1 MGLLKIIDWKDDS
14 ADTIVYKYPI
24 NKRDFIAKG
33 SMLIV
38 RDSQA
43 AIFADKGKMADVFL
57 PGTYKLDT
65 DNVPLLTALMSWKY
79 GFESPFKSDVY
90 YVNTKQFTNRKWG
103 TMNPIM
109 IRDKDFG
116 PVRVRG
122 FGSYAFRVSDPYI
135 FMKELSGTNST
146 YETGDIEDWL
156 RSIVVTGITDAVAES
171 KIPVLDMAA
180 NLMELGEVVSKSLAP
195 DLEKIGIE
203 LTKFNFE
210 NFSLPENLEKVLD
223 KTTELGMMRG
233 NMDVYTQMAQADALR
248 DAAKNPG
255 MAGGMMGAG
264 LGVGMG
270 AAMGQ
275 AFGGA
280 MAATAGGN
288 TNQNAAKTEKC
299 PSCGASVKEGSKFC
313 PECGKPM
320 QALCPKCGA
329 PVKEGSK
336 FCSECGV
343 SLQPECPK
351 CGAKLNLGAKF
362 CPECGERL

>member
-1 MGLLKIIDWKDDS
+1 MGMLKVIEWKDNS
-14 ADTIVYKYPI
+14 ADTIVHKMQI
-24 NKRDFIAKG
+24 NKRDYITKG

-65 DNVPLLTALMSWKY
+65 HNVPLLTTLMSWKY
-79 GFESPFKSDVY
+79 GFESPFKSDIY

-103 TMNPIM
+103 TLNPIM

-122 FGSYAFRVSDPYI
+122 FGSYAFRVTDPYV
-135 FMKELSGTNST
+135 FMQELSGTNSS
-146 YETGDIEDWL
+146 YETGDIDAWL
-156 RSIVVTGITDAVAES
+156 RSIIVTGITDTVAES
-171 KIPVLDMAA
+171 KIPILDMAA
-180 NLMELGEVVSKSLAP
+180 NLLELGEIVCKALNV
-195 DLEKIGIE
+195 DLEKIGVEI
-203 LTKFNFE
+203 TKFNFE

-233 NMDVYTQMAQADALR
+233 SMDVYTQMAQADALR

-264 LGVGMG
+264 IGVGMG
-270 AAMGQ
+270 AGMGRTFGAAMSSIPEVE
-275 AFGGA
+275 
-280 MAATAGGN
+280 
-288 TNQNAAKTEKC
+288 KTDKC
-299 PSCGASVKEGSKFC
+299 PSCGATAKAGAKFC

-320 QALCPKCGA
+320 QNLCPKCGK
-329 PVKEGSK
+329 PVKGGMK
-336 FCSECGV
+336 FCSECGA
-343 SLQPECPK
+343 SLQPVCPK
-351 CGAKLNLGAKF
+351 CGAKLNAGAKF

>member
-1 MGLLKIIDWKDDS
+1 MGLLKIIEWKDNS
-14 ADTIVYKYPI
+14 SDTIVHRI
-24 NKRDFIAKG
+24 NVNKKDFIAKG

-43 AIFADKGKMADVFL
+43 AIFSDKGKMADVFL

-122 FGSYAFRVSDPYI
+122 YGSYAFRVSDPYV
-135 FMKELSGTNST
+135 FMKELSGTNSSF
-146 YETGDIEDWL
+146 ETSDIDGWL
-156 RSIVVTGITDAVAES
+156 RSIIVTGITDTVGES

-180 NLMELGEVVSKSLAP
+180 NLLELGEVVRNALTP

-233 NMDVYTQMAQADALR
+233 SMDVYTQMAQADALR

-255 MAGGMMGAG
+255 MAGSMMGAG
-264 LGVGMG
+264 IGMGLGANMGHAFG
-270 AAMGQ
+270 AAMSNP
-275 AFGGA
+275 APV
-280 MAATAGGN
+280 
-288 TNQNAAKTEKC
+288 AKAEKC
-299 PSCGASVKEGSKFC
+299 PSCGATAKEGSKFC

-320 QALCPKCGA
+320 QNLCPKCGN

-336 FCSECGV
+336 FCAECGA
-343 SLQPECPK
+343 SLQPVCPK
-351 CGAKLNLGAKF
+351 CGNKLNPGAKF

>member
-1 MGLLKIIDWKDDS
+1 MGILKVIEWKDNS
-14 ADTIVYKYPI
+14 SDTIVHRMDI
-24 NKRDFIAKG
+24 NKRDFISKG

-65 DNVPLLTALMSWKY
+65 RNVPLLTTLMSWKY

-103 TMNPIM
+103 TLNPIM

-116 PVRVRG
+116 AVRVRG
-122 FGSYAFRVSDPYI
+122 YGSYAFRVSDPYV
-135 FMKELSGTNST
+135 FMQELSGTNSSF
-146 YETGDIEDWL
+146 ETDDIEEWL
-156 RSIVVTGITDAVAES
+156 RSIVVTGITDAIAES

-180 NLMELGEVVSKSLAP
+180 NLLELGEVVSKALAP
-195 DLEKIGIE
+195 DLDKIGIE

-233 NMDVYTQMAQADALR
+233 SMDVYTQMAQADAIR

-255 MAGGMMGAG
+255 MAGSMMGAG
-264 LGVGMG
+264 IGVGLG
-270 AAMGQ
+270 AGMGQ
-275 AFGGA
+275 MFGSA
-280 MAATAGGN
+280 LKDTA
-288 TNQNAAKTEKC
+288 QSAKTVKC
-299 PSCGASVKEGSKFC
+299 PNCGANVKEDAKFCPECGKPTKAVCPKCGSAVKEGSKFC
-313 PECGKPM
+313 PECG
-320 QALCPKCGA
+320 Q
-329 PVKEGSK
+329 
-336 FCSECGV
+336 
-343 SLQPECPK
+343 SLQPVCSK
-351 CGAKLNLGAKF
+351 CGAKLNTGAKF
-362 CPECGERL
+362 CPECGEKQ

>member
-1 MGLLKIIDWKDDS
+1 MGMLKVIEWKDDS
-14 ADTIVYKYPI
+14 SETIVHKVFI
-24 NKRDFIAKG
+24 NKRDYITKG

-65 DNVPLLTALMSWKY
+65 DNVPLLTKLMSWKY
-79 GFESPFKSDVY
+79 GFESPFKSDIY
-90 YVNTKQFTNRKWG
+90 FVNTKQFTARKWG

-122 FGSYAFRVSDPYI
+122 FGSYAFRVRDPYV
-135 FMKELSGTNST
+135 FMQELSGTKSS
-146 YETGDIEDWL
+146 YETGDIDEWL
-156 RSIVVTGITDAVAES
+156 RSIVVTGITDTIAES

-180 NLMELGEVVSKSLAP
+180 NLLELGEIVTKSLAP

-210 NFSLPENLEKVLD
+210 NFSLPQNLEKVLD

-233 NMDVYTQMAQADALR
+233 SMDVYTQMAQADALR
-248 DAAKNPG
+248 DAAKTPG
-255 MAGGMMGAG
+255 MAGRMIGAGIG
-264 LGVGMG
+264 LGVGSGMGRTFG
-270 AAMGQ
+270 AAM
-275 AFGGA
+275 A
-280 MAATAGGN
+280 N
-288 TNQNAAKTEKC
+288 TPTPTPMQK
-299 PSCGASVKEGSKFC
+299 CGACGATVKEGAKFC

-320 QALCPKCGA
+320 QMLCPKCGK
-329 PVKEGSK
+329 PVGEKSK
-336 FCSECGV
+336 FCPECGA
-343 SLQPECPK
+343 SLQPVCAK
-351 CGAKLNLGAKF
+351 CGAKLHVGAKF
-362 CPECGERL
+362 CPECGERV

>member
-1 MGLLKIIDWKDDS
+1 MGMLKVIEWKDDS
-14 ADTIVYKYPI
+14 VDTIVHKIFI
-24 NKRDFIAKG
+24 NKRDYITKG

-65 DNVPLLTALMSWKY
+65 HNVPLLTTLMSWKY

-103 TMNPIM
+103 TMNPII

-116 PVRVRG
+116 AVRVRG
-122 FGSYAFRVSDPYI
+122 YGSYAFRVSDPYV
-135 FMKELSGTNST
+135 FMGQLSGTNSSF
-146 YETGDIEDWL
+146 ETGDIDEWL
-156 RSIVVTGITDAVAES
+156 RSIIVTGITDTIAES

-180 NLMELGEVVSKSLAP
+180 NLLELGEVVRGALAP
-195 DLEKIGIE
+195 DLEKIGVE

-210 NFSLPENLEKVLD
+210 NFSLPEQLERALD

-233 NMDVYTQMAQADALR
+233 SMDVYTQMAQADALR

-264 LGVGMG
+264 IGMG
-270 AAMGQ
+270 LGANMGQ
-275 AFGGA
+275 AFGAA
-280 MAATAGGN
+280 MTAKP
-288 TNQNAAKTEKC
+288 TPSQEKC
-299 PSCGASVKEGSKFC
+299 PTCGSAVKAGSKFC
-313 PECGKPM
+313 PECGNPM
-320 QALCPKCGA
+320 QTLCPKCGK
-329 PVKEGSK
+329 PVQEGMK
-336 FCSECGV
+336 FCSECGA
-343 SLQPECPK
+343 SLQPSCPK
-351 CGAKLNLGAKF
+351 CGAKLNAGAKF

>member
-1 MGLLKIIDWKDDS
+1 MGMLKVIEWKDDS
-14 ADTIVYKYPI
+14 SNVIVHKYFI
-24 NKRDFIAKG
+24 NKRDYITKG

-65 DNVPLLTALMSWKY
+65 DNVPLLTTLMSWKY
-79 GFESPFKSDVY
+79 GFESPFKSDIY

-122 FGSYAFRVSDPYI
+122 YGSYAFRVSDPYI
-135 FMKELSGTNST
+135 FMQQLSGTNSSF
-146 YETGDIEDWL
+146 ETGDIDEWL
-156 RSIVVTGITDAVAES
+156 RSIIVTGITDAVAES

-180 NLMELGEVVSKSLAP
+180 NLMELGEVVRKSLTP

-233 NMDVYTQMAQADALR
+233 SMDVYAQMAQADALR
-248 DAAKNPG
+248 EAAKNPG

-264 LGVGMG
+264 IGVGMG
-270 AAMGQ
+270 AGMGQ
-275 AFGGA
+275 MFGAA
-280 MAATAGGN
+280 MANPPQAP
-288 TNQNAAKTEKC
+288 KTEKC
-299 PSCGASVKEGSKFC
+299 PSCGVSVKEGAKFC
-313 PECGKPM
+313 PDCGKPM
-320 QALCPKCGA
+320 QTLCPKCGA

-336 FCSECGV
+336 FCAECGT
-343 SLQPECPK
+343 SLQPTCPK
-351 CGAKLNLGAKF
+351 CGKQLNPGAKF

>member
-1 MGLLKIIDWKDDS
+1 MGMLKVIEWKDDS
-14 ADTIVYKYPI
+14 TDTIVHKYFI
-24 NKRDFIAKG
+24 NKKDFITKG

-65 DNVPLLTALMSWKY
+65 SNVPLLTTLMSWKY

-122 FGSYAFRVSDPYI
+122 YGSYAFRVSDPYV
-135 FMKELSGTNST
+135 FMQQLSGTNSSF
-146 YETGDIEDWL
+146 ETADIDDWL
-156 RSIVVTGITDAVAES
+156 RSTIVTGITDTIAES

-180 NLMELGEVVSKSLAP
+180 NLMELGEVVKKALAP
-195 DLEKIGIE
+195 DLDEIGIE

-210 NFSLPENLEKVLD
+210 NFSLPEHLEKVLD

-233 NMDVYTQMAQADALR
+233 SMDVYTQMAQADALR

-255 MAGGMMGAG
+255 MAGSMMGAG
-264 LGVGMG
+264 IGVGMG
-270 AAMGQ
+270 AGMGQ
-275 AFGGA
+275 MFGSAFTA
-280 MAATAGGN
+280 KPAAP
-288 TNQNAAKTEKC
+288 QTEKC
-299 PSCGASVKEGSKFC
+299 PHCGASAKTGAKFC
-313 PECGKPM
+313 PDCGKPM
-320 QALCPKCGA
+320 QEQCPKCGA
-329 PVKEGSK
+329 VVKEGAK
-336 FCSECGV
+336 FCSECGA
-343 SLQPECPK
+343 SLQPVCKK
-351 CGAKLNLGAKF
+351 CGTQLNPGAKF
-362 CPECGERL
+362 CPNCGERV

>member
-1 MGLLKIIDWKDDS
+1 MGMLKIIEWKDDS
-14 ADTIVYKYPI
+14 TDTIVHKIFI
-24 NKRDFIAKG
+24 NKKDFITKG

-65 DNVPLLTALMSWKY
+65 DNVPFLTKLMSWKY

-90 YVNTKQFTNRKWG
+90 FVNTKQFTNRKWG

-122 FGSYAFRVSDPYI
+122 YGAYAFRVCDPYV
-135 FMKELSGTNST
+135 FMQELSGTNSSF
-146 YETGDIEDWL
+146 ETEDIDGWL
-156 RSIVVTGITDAVAES
+156 RSIIVTGITDTIAES
-171 KIPVLDMAA
+171 QIPVLDMAA
-180 NLMELGEVVSKSLAP
+180 NLIELGEVVRKNLAP
-195 DLEKIGIE
+195 ELEKIGIE

-210 NFSLPENLEKVLD
+210 NFSLPEHLEKVLD

-264 LGVGMG
+264 IGMGMGQMFG
-270 AAMGQ
+270 AAMTAKPTATTADTQ
-275 AFGGA
+275 AV
-280 MAATAGGN
+280 
-288 TNQNAAKTEKC
+288 EKC
-299 PSCGASVKEGSKFC
+299 PSCGVNVKAGSKFC

-320 QALCPKCGA
+320 QALCPKCGK
-329 PVKEGSK
+329 PIKEGSK
-336 FCSECGV
+336 FCSECGA
-343 SLQPECPK
+343 SLSPICPK
-351 CGAKLNLGAKF
+351 CGAKLSAGAKF

>member
-1 MGLLKIIDWKDDS
+1 MGMLKVIEWKDNS
-14 ADTIVYKYPI
+14 TDTIVHKYFI
-24 NKRDFIAKG
+24 NKRDFITKG

-65 DNVPLLTALMSWKY
+65 SNVPLLTTLMSWKY

-122 FGSYAFRVSDPYI
+122 FGSYAFRVSDPYV
-135 FMKELSGTNST
+135 FMQQLSGTNSSF
-146 YETGDIEDWL
+146 ETADIDDWL
-156 RSIVVTGITDAVAES
+156 RSIIVTGITDTVAES

-180 NLMELGEVVSKSLAP
+180 NLLELGEIVKKALTP

-210 NFSLPENLEKVLD
+210 NFSLPEQLEKALD

-233 NMDVYTQMAQADALR
+233 SMDVYTQMAQADALR

-255 MAGGMMGAG
+255 MAGSMMGAG
-264 LGVGMG
+264 IGVGMG
-270 AAMGQ
+270 AGMGQ
-275 AFGGA
+275 MFGSA
-280 MAATAGGN
+280 MTAKPAAP
-288 TNQNAAKTEKC
+288 QTEKC
-299 PSCGASVKEGSKFC
+299 PSCGASAKTGSKFC

-320 QALCPKCGA
+320 HAQCPKCGA
-329 PVKEGSK
+329 AVKEGTK
-336 FCSECGV
+336 FCSECGA
-343 SLQPECPK
+343 SLQPVCAK
-351 CGAKLNLGAKF
+351 CGAKLNAGAKF
-362 CPECGERL
+362 CPECGERV

>member
-1 MGLLKIIDWKDDS
+1 MGILKVIEWKDNS
-14 ADTIVYKYPI
+14 FDTIVHKMDV
-24 NKRDFIAKG
+24 NKRDYITKG
-33 SMLIV
+33 SVLIV

-65 DNVPLLTALMSWKY
+65 DNVPLLTTLMSWKY
-79 GFESPFKSDVY
+79 GFESPFKSDIY

-103 TMNPIM
+103 TMNPII

-116 PVRVRG
+116 SVRVRG
-122 FGSYAFRVSDPYI
+122 YGSYAFRVKDPYV
-135 FMKELSGTNST
+135 FMQELSGTNSSF
-146 YETGDIEDWL
+146 ETADIDAWL
-156 RSIVVTGITDAVAES
+156 RSMIVTGITDTIAES

-180 NLMELGEVVSKSLAP
+180 NLLELGEIVQKALSP

-223 KTTELGMMRG
+223 RTTELGMMRG

-255 MAGGMMGAG
+255 MAGSMMGAG
-264 LGVGMG
+264 IGVGLGANMGQMFG
-270 AAMGQ
+270 AAMMKPAEASQKG
-275 AFGGA
+275 
-280 MAATAGGN
+280 
-288 TNQNAAKTEKC
+288 KC
-299 PSCGASVKEGSKFC
+299 PSCGAFVKSGSKFC

-329 PVKEGSK
+329 AVKEGSK
-336 FCSECGV
+336 FCPECGQ
-343 SLQPECPK
+343 SLQPVCPK
-351 CGAKLNLGAKF
+351 CGAKLNAGAKF
-362 CPECGERL
+362 CVECGERL

>member
-1 MGLLKIIDWKDDS
+1 MGILKVIEWKDNS
-14 ADTIVYKYPI
+14 SDTIVHKVDM
-24 NKRDFIAKG
+24 KRDYITKG

-43 AIFADKGKMADVFL
+43 VIFADKGKMADVFL

-65 DNVPLLTALMSWKY
+65 NNVPLLTTLMSWKY

-90 YVNTKQFTNRKWG
+90 FVNTKQFTSRKWG

-122 FGSYAFRVSDPYI
+122 FGSYAFRVKDPYV
-135 FMKELSGTNST
+135 FMQELSGTNSS
-146 YETGDIEDWL
+146 YETSDIDEWL
-156 RSIVVTGITDAVAES
+156 RSIIVTGITDTVAES

-180 NLMELGEVVSKSLAP
+180 NLLELGEYVTKALTP

-233 NMDVYTQMAQADALR
+233 SMDVYTQMAQADALR

-255 MAGGMMGAG
+255 MAGSMMGAG
-264 LGVGMG
+264 IGVGMG
-270 AAMGQ
+270 AGMGQ
-275 AFGGA
+275 MFGQA
-280 MAATAGGN
+280 MANTAAPV
-288 TNQNAAKTEKC
+288 QKTEKC
-299 PSCGASVKEGSKFC
+299 PSCGATVKEGTKFC
-313 PECGKPM
+313 PECGKPV
-320 QALCPKCGA
+320 QTLCPSCGK
-329 PVKEGSK
+329 PVKEGAK
-336 FCSECGV
+336 FCSECGA
-343 SLQPECPK
+343 SLQPVCTN
-351 CGAKLNLGAKF
+351 CGAKLNPGAKF
-362 CPECGERL
+362 CPECGTKQ

>member
-1 MGLLKIIDWKDDS
+1 MGMLKVIEWKDDS
-14 ADTIVYKYPI
+14 TDTIVHKYFI
-24 NKRDFIAKG
+24 NKRDFITKG
-33 SMLIV
+33 SMLVV

-65 DNVPLLTALMSWKY
+65 SNVPLLTTLMSWKY

-122 FGSYAFRVSDPYI
+122 YGSYAFRVSDPYV
-135 FMKELSGTNST
+135 FMQQLSGTNSSF
-146 YETGDIEDWL
+146 ETADIDDWL
-156 RSIVVTGITDAVAES
+156 RSTIVTGITDTIAES

-180 NLMELGEVVSKSLAP
+180 NLMELGEVVKKALTP
-195 DLEKIGIE
+195 DLDKIGIE

-210 NFSLPENLEKVLD
+210 NFSLPEHLEKVLD

-233 NMDVYTQMAQADALR
+233 SMDVYTQMAQADALR

-255 MAGGMMGAG
+255 MAGSMMGAG
-264 LGVGMG
+264 IGVGMG
-270 AAMGQ
+270 AGMGQ
-275 AFGGA
+275 MFGSAF
-280 MAATAGGN
+280 TAKPSAP
-288 TNQNAAKTEKC
+288 QTEKC
-299 PSCGASVKEGSKFC
+299 PHCGASAKTGAKFC
-313 PECGKPM
+313 PDCGKPM
-320 QALCPKCGA
+320 QEQCPKCGA
-329 PVKEGSK
+329 VVKEGAK
-336 FCSECGV
+336 FCSECGA
-343 SLQPECPK
+343 SLQPVCAK
-351 CGAKLNLGAKF
+351 CGTQLNQGAKF
-362 CPECGERL
+362 CPNCGERV

>member
-1 MGLLKIIDWKDDS
+1 MGMLKVIEWKDDS
-14 ADTIVYKYPI
+14 TDTIVHKYFI
-24 NKRDFIAKG
+24 NKRDFITKG

-65 DNVPLLTALMSWKY
+65 SNVPLLTTLMSWKY

-122 FGSYAFRVSDPYI
+122 YGSYAFRVSDPYV
-135 FMKELSGTNST
+135 FMQQLSGTNST
-146 YETGDIEDWL
+146 FETADIDDWL
-156 RSIVVTGITDAVAES
+156 RSIVVTGITDTIAES

-180 NLMELGEVVSKSLAP
+180 NLMELGEVVKKALTP
-195 DLEKIGIE
+195 DLDKIGIE

-210 NFSLPENLEKVLD
+210 NFSLPEHLEKVLD

-255 MAGGMMGAG
+255 MAGSMMGAG
-264 LGVGMG
+264 IGVGMG
-270 AAMGQ
+270 AGMGQ
-275 AFGGA
+275 MFGSAF
-280 MAATAGGN
+280 TAKPSAP
-288 TNQNAAKTEKC
+288 QTEKC
-299 PSCGASVKEGSKFC
+299 PHCGAAAKAGAKFC
-313 PECGKPM
+313 PDCGKPM
-320 QALCPKCGA
+320 QELCPKCGA
-329 PVKEGSK
+329 AVKEGAK
-336 FCSECGV
+336 FCSECGAA
-343 SLQPECPK
+343 LQPVCQK
-351 CGAKLNLGAKF
+351 CGAQLNAGAKF
-362 CPECGERL
+362 CPNCGERV

>member
-1 MGLLKIIDWKDDS
+1 MGILKVIEWKDNSSDI
-14 ADTIVYKYPI
+14 IVHKVDI
-24 NKRDFIAKG
+24 NKRDYITKG

-65 DNVPLLTALMSWKY
+65 HNVPLLTTLMSWKY
-79 GFESPFKSDVY
+79 GFESPFKSDIY

-103 TMNPIM
+103 TMNPII

-122 FGSYAFRVSDPYI
+122 FGSYAFQVDDPYV
-135 FMKELSGTNST
+135 FMQELSGTNSS

-156 RSIVVTGITDAVAES
+156 RSIIVTGITDKIAES

-180 NLMELGEVVSKSLAP
+180 NLMELGDVVLKALAP
-195 DLEKIGIE
+195 DLEKIGIK

-210 NFSLPENLEKVLD
+210 NFSLPENLEKALD

-233 NMDVYTQMAQADALR
+233 SMDVYTQMAQADALR

-255 MAGGMMGAG
+255 MAGSMIGAG
-264 LGVGMG
+264 IGVGMG
-270 AAMGQ
+270 AGMGQ
-275 AFGGA
+275 MFGSA
-280 MAATAGGN
+280 MTAKPEVK
-288 TNQNAAKTEKC
+288 KTEKC
-299 PSCGASVKEGSKFC
+299 PSCGADVKEGGKFC
-313 PECGKPM
+313 PECGNPM
-320 QALCPKCGA
+320 QSLCPQCGK
-329 PVKEGSK
+329 PVKEGMK
-336 FCSECGV
+336 FCAECGA
-343 SLQPECPK
+343 SLQPTCPK
-351 CGAKLNLGAKF
+351 CNAKLNAGAKF

>member
-1 MGLLKIIDWKDDS
+1 MGILKVIEWKDNS
-14 ADTIVYKYPI
+14 SDTIVHKMNI
-24 NKRDFIAKG
+24 NKRDFITKG

-65 DNVPLLTALMSWKY
+65 HNVPLLTTLMSWKY
-79 GFESPFKSDVY
+79 GFESPFKSDIY

-103 TMNPIM
+103 TMNPII

-122 FGSYAFRVSDPYI
+122 YGSYAFRVSDPYV
-135 FMKELSGTNST
+135 FMQELSGTNSSYDT
-146 YETGDIEDWL
+146 NDIENWL
-156 RSIVVTGITDAVAES
+156 RSIVVTGITDTIAES

-180 NLMELGEVVSKSLAP
+180 NLLELGEVVRNALAP

-210 NFSLPENLEKVLD
+210 NFSLPEHLEKVLD

-233 NMDVYTQMAQADALR
+233 SMDVYTQMAQADALR

-255 MAGGMMGAG
+255 MAGSMIGAG
-264 LGVGMG
+264 IGVGVGAGMGQMFG
-270 AAMGQ
+270 AAM
-275 AFGGA
+275 
-280 MAATAGGN
+280 TS
-288 TNQNAAKTEKC
+288 TPTVAKTDKC
-299 PSCGASVKEGSKFC
+299 PSCGAAVKEGSKFC
-313 PECGKPM
+313 PECGNPM
-320 QALCPKCGA
+320 QAFCPKCGK
-329 PVKEGSK
+329 PVKEGMK
-336 FCSECGV
+336 FCSECGA
-343 SLQPECPK
+343 SLQPDCPK
-351 CGAKLNLGAKF
+351 CGAKLNAGAKF

>member
-1 MGLLKIIDWKDDS
+1 MGMLKVIEWKDDS
-14 ADTIVYKYPI
+14 SDTIVHKIFI
-24 NKRDFIAKG
+24 NKRDFITKG

-65 DNVPLLTALMSWKY
+65 SNVPLLTTLMSWKY

-122 FGSYAFRVSDPYI
+122 YGSYAFRVSDPYV
-135 FMKELSGTNST
+135 FMQELSGTNSS

-156 RSIVVTGITDAVAES
+156 RSIIVTGITDTIAES

-180 NLMELGEVVSKSLAP
+180 NLLELGDVVEKALAP
-195 DLEKIGIE
+195 ELEKIGIE

-233 NMDVYTQMAQADALR
+233 SMDVYTQMAQADALR

-264 LGVGMG
+264 IGVGMG
-270 AAMGQ
+270 AGMGQ
-275 AFGGA
+275 MFGAA
-280 MAATAGGN
+280 MTAKPS
-288 TNQNAAKTEKC
+288 APATEKC
-299 PSCGASVKEGSKFC
+299 PSCGASVKQGAKFC

-320 QALCPKCGA
+320 QALCPKCGK

-336 FCSECGV
+336 FCPECGT
-343 SLQPECPK
+343 SLQPNCPK
-351 CGAKLNLGAKF
+351 CGSKLNAGAKF

>member
-1 MGLLKIIDWKDDS
+1 MGILKVIEWKDNS
-14 ADTIVYKYPI
+14 SDTIVHKIDI
-24 NKRDFIAKG
+24 NKRDYITKG

-65 DNVPLLTALMSWKY
+65 HNVPLLTTLMSWKY

-103 TMNPIM
+103 TLNPIM

-122 FGSYAFRVSDPYI
+122 YGSYAFHVSDPYV
-135 FMKELSGTNST
+135 FMQELSGTNSS
-146 YETGDIEDWL
+146 YETGDIDDWL
-156 RSIVVTGITDAVAES
+156 RSIIVTGITDTIAES

-180 NLMELGEVVSKSLAP
+180 NLLELGEVVRKALAP

-233 NMDVYTQMAQADALR
+233 SMDVYTQMAQADALR

-255 MAGGMMGAG
+255 MAGSMIGAG
-264 LGVGMG
+264 IGVGVG
-270 AAMGQ
+270 AGMGQ
-275 AFGGA
+275 AFGAA
-280 MAATAGGN
+280 MSSTPAVE
-288 TNQNAAKTEKC
+288 KKEKC
-299 PSCGASVKEGSKFC
+299 PSCGTAVKEGAKFC

-320 QALCPKCGA
+320 QSLCPACGK
-329 PVKEGSK
+329 PVKEGAK
-336 FCSECGV
+336 FCSECGE
-343 SLQPECPK
+343 SLQPVCPK
-351 CGAKLNLGAKF
+351 CGANLNAGAKF

>member
-1 MGLLKIIDWKDDS
+1 MGLLKVIEWKDDS
-14 ADTIVYKYPI
+14 SDTIVHKYFI

-33 SMLIV
+33 SMLVV

-43 AIFADKGKMADVFL
+43 VIFADKGKMADVFL

-65 DNVPLLTALMSWKY
+65 HNVPLLTTLMSWKY

-90 YVNTKQFTNRKWG
+90 YVNTKQFTGCKWG
-103 TMNPIM
+103 TMNPII

-122 FGSYAFRVSDPYI
+122 FGSYAFRVSDPYV
-135 FMKELSGTNST
+135 FMQELSGTNSS
-146 YETGDIEDWL
+146 YETADVEEWL
-156 RSIVVTGITDAVAES
+156 RSIVVTGITDAIAES

-180 NLMELGEVVSKSLAP
+180 NLLELGEVVQKELAP
-195 DLEKIGIE
+195 DLEKIGVE

-210 NFSLPENLEKVLD
+210 NFSLPENLEKALD

-255 MAGGMMGAG
+255 MAGSMMGAG
-264 LGVGMG
+264 IGVGLGAGMGQMFGNAMASTPKGEQKDKCPACG
-270 AAMGQ
+270 AAVK
-275 AFGGA
+275 AGA
-280 MAATAGGN
+280 
-288 TNQNAAKTEKC
+288 
-299 PSCGASVKEGSKFC
+299 KFC

-320 QALCPKCGA
+320 QTLCPKCGK
-329 PVKEGSK
+329 PVKEGMK
-336 FCSECGV
+336 FCSECGA
-343 SLQPECPK
+343 SLQPVCPK
-351 CGAKLNLGAKF
+351 CGAKLNAGAKF
-362 CPECGERL
+362 CGECGERL

>member
-1 MGLLKIIDWKDDS
+1 MGMLKVIEWKDDS
-14 ADTIVYKYPI
+14 TDTIVHKYFI
-24 NKRDFIAKG
+24 NKRDFITKG
-33 SMLIV
+33 SMLVV

-65 DNVPLLTALMSWKY
+65 SNVPLLTTLMSWKY

-122 FGSYAFRVSDPYI
+122 YGSYAFRVSDPYV
-135 FMKELSGTNST
+135 FMQQLSGTNSSF
-146 YETGDIEDWL
+146 ETADIDDWL
-156 RSIVVTGITDAVAES
+156 RSTIVTGITDTIAES

-180 NLMELGEVVSKSLAP
+180 NLMELGEVVKKALTP
-195 DLEKIGIE
+195 DLDKIGIE

-210 NFSLPENLEKVLD
+210 NFSLPEHLEKVLD

-233 NMDVYTQMAQADALR
+233 SMDVYTQMAQADALR

-255 MAGGMMGAG
+255 MAGSMMGAG
-264 LGVGMG
+264 IGVGMG
-270 AAMGQ
+270 AGMGQ
-275 AFGGA
+275 MFGSAF
-280 MAATAGGN
+280 TAKPSAP
-288 TNQNAAKTEKC
+288 QTEKC
-299 PSCGASVKEGSKFC
+299 PNCGASAKTGAKFC
-313 PECGKPM
+313 PDCGKPM
-320 QALCPKCGA
+320 QEQCPKCGA
-329 PVKEGSK
+329 VVKEGAK
-336 FCSECGV
+336 FCSECGA
-343 SLQPECPK
+343 SLQPVCAK
-351 CGAKLNLGAKF
+351 CGTQLNPGAKF
-362 CPECGERL
+362 CPNCGERV

>member
-1 MGLLKIIDWKDDS
+1 MGLLKIIEWKDDS
-14 ADTIVYKYPI
+14 TDTIVHKYFI
-24 NKRDFIAKG
+24 NKKDFITKG
-33 SMLIV
+33 SVLVV

-57 PGTYKLDT
+57 PGQYKLDT
-65 DNVPLLTALMSWKY
+65 DNVPLLTKLMSWKY
-79 GFESPFKSDVY
+79 GFESPFKSDIY

-116 PVRVRG
+116 PVRIRG
-122 FGSYAFRVSDPYI
+122 FGTYAFRVSDPYV
-135 FMKELSGTNST
+135 FMQELSGTNSSF
-146 YETGDIEDWL
+146 ETGDIDAWL
-156 RSIVVTGITDAVAES
+156 RSIIVTGITDTIAES

-180 NLMELGEVVSKSLAP
+180 NLLELGEIVQKALSP

-233 NMDVYTQMAQADALR
+233 SMDVYTQMAQADALR

-255 MAGGMMGAG
+255 MAGSMIGAG
-264 LGVGMG
+264 IGVGMG
-270 AAMGQ
+270 AGMGRTFNS
-275 AFGGA
+275 AFSNPPA
-280 MAATAGGN
+280 VE
-288 TNQNAAKTEKC
+288 KTEKC
-299 PSCGASVKEGSKFC
+299 PACGATAKEGSKFC

-320 QALCPKCGA
+320 QALCPKCGK
-329 PVKEGSK
+329 PVKEGAK
-336 FCSECGV
+336 FCAECGA
-343 SLQPECPK
+343 SLQPVCPK
-351 CGAKLNLGAKF
+351 CGAKVNAGAKF

>member
-1 MGLLKIIDWKDDS
+1 MGMLKVIEWKDES
-14 ADTIVYKYPI
+14 SDTIVHRVYV
-24 NKRDFIAKG
+24 NKRDYITKG

-65 DNVPLLTALMSWKY
+65 HNVPLLTKLMSWKY
-79 GFESPFKSDVY
+79 GFESPFKSDIY
-90 YVNTKQFTNRKWG
+90 FVNTKQFTSRKWG

-122 FGSYAFRVSDPYI
+122 FGSYAFRVRDPYV
-135 FMKELSGTNST
+135 FMQELSGTNSSF
-146 YETGDIEDWL
+146 ETGDIDEWL
-156 RSIVVTGITDAVAES
+156 RSIIVTGITDTIAES

-180 NLMELGEVVSKSLAP
+180 NLLELGEVVTKALAP

-210 NFSLPENLEKVLD
+210 NFSLPEHLEKVLD

-233 NMDVYTQMAQADALR
+233 SMDVYTQMAQADALR

-255 MAGGMMGAG
+255 MAGSMMGAG
-264 LGVGMG
+264 IGVGLG
-270 AAMGQ
+270 AGMGQ
-275 AFGGA
+275 MFGSA
-280 MAATAGGN
+280 MA
-288 TNQNAAKTEKC
+288 NAPASVKMQKC
-299 PSCGASVKEGSKFC
+299 PSCGADAKESAKFC

-320 QALCPKCGA
+320 QTLCPKCGK
-329 PVKEGSK
+329 PVGEKSK
-336 FCSECGV
+336 FCPECGA
-343 SLQPECPK
+343 SLQPVCLK
-351 CGAKLNLGAKF
+351 CGSKLNAGAKF